1 MLTQTTSRSIVVSR
15 SRKLRPRKE
24 IDMNHPLLMTIDQ
37 AAEALSL
44 SRSTVQRLINS
55 GLLPSVKVG
64 GSRRI
69 PTSAVSE
76 YVADLTEVAS

>member
-1 MLTQTTSRSIVVSR
+1 
-15 SRKLRPRKE
+15 
-24 IDMNHPLLMTIDQ
+24 MTLDQ
-37 AAEALSL
+37 AAQVLSL

-69 PTSAVSE
+69 PASAIAE